1 MLPACEVWHV
11 PCHSDCK
18 AKGGKEGSLHEDLG
32 QDKQKL
38 EILQIAFYGISNNT
52 ESSATAEM

>member
-1 MLPACEVWHV
+1 MLPAHEVWHV
-11 PCHSDCK
+11 PCHLDCK

-38 EILQIAFYGISNNT
+38 EILQIAFCGISTNT
-52 ESSATAEM
+52 ESSATTEM